1 MGNRLVT
8 APWAVDMAGIM
19 TPASMIRGAAIG
31 IVGGDVDHVLVDM
44 IFMWVM
50 KVTIVQIV
58 DMAAVP
64 NGGVPATR
72 TVLVS
77 VARVVGG
84 GASSH
89 RGSSFPCLG
98 SADMAVRPSAAWS
111 IALRTNGN
119 TCSSAR
125 A

>member
-1 MGNRLVT
+1 MVV
-8 APWAVDMAGIM
+8 AVVAVRMM
-19 TPASMIRGAAIG
+19 E
-31 IVGGDVDHVLVDM
+31 
-44 IFMWVM
+44 
-50 KVTIVQIV
+50 VTIVQIV
-58 DMAAVP
+58 DMPAVP
-64 NGGVPATR
+64 NGGVAATR

-84 GASSH
+84 GARSH
-89 RGSSFPCLG
+89 LGSSFPGLG

-111 IALRTNGN
+111 IALPTNGS